1 MREKF
6 VLAKT
11 YIIYRYSRELVRKAN
26 TTDDS
31 ILSLIQN
38 RNKDVMEENSN
49 KNATVA
55 STQRDLIA
63 GEVSKDLTK
72 RILLPEKISKAH
84 DEGVLHFHDADYF
97 LQPIF
102 NCCLINIKDMLD
114 NGTVMNGKLIESPK
128 SFQVACTVMTQ
139 VIAAVASSQYGGQSV
154 DVRHLGKYLERP
166 YNKFKTKITAEFGD
180 TCSLK
185 TLLRRWFK

>member
-1 MREKF
+1 MQVIKRDGRAVSYDRSKIIVAIQKANAEVEDCEKISEEKIEEIIDGIEAKNRKRMLVEDIQDIIEQKIMAEGKF

-11 YIIYRYSRELVRKAN
+11 YIIYRYSRELIRKAN

-63 GEVSKDLTK
+63 GEVSKK
-72 RILLPEKISKAH
+72 VRSISTM
-84 DEGVLHFHDADYF
+84 
-97 LQPIF
+97 
-102 NCCLINIKDMLD
+102 LIISYSRSS
-114 NGTVMNGKLIESPK
+114 TV
-128 SFQVACTVMTQ
+128 V
-139 VIAAVASSQYGGQSV
+139 
-154 DVRHLGKYLERP
+154 
-166 YNKFKTKITAEFGD
+166 
-180 TCSLK
+180 
-185 TLLRRWFK
+185 

>member
-1 MREKF
+1 MQVIKRDGRAVSYDRSKIIVAIQKANAEVEDCEKISEEKIEEIIDGIEAKNRKRMLVEDIQDIIEQKIMAEGKF

-11 YIIYRYSRELVRKAN
+11 YIIYRYSRELIRKAN

-63 GEVSKDLTK
+63 GEVS
-72 RILLPEKISKAH
+72 RILPN
-84 DEGVLHFHDADYF
+84 DF
-97 LQPIF
+97 
-102 NCCLINIKDMLD
+102 CCLKRFQKHMKKVRSISTMLIISYSRSS
-114 NGTVMNGKLIESPK
+114 TV
-128 SFQVACTVMTQ
+128 V
-139 VIAAVASSQYGGQSV
+139 
-154 DVRHLGKYLERP
+154 
-166 YNKFKTKITAEFGD
+166 
-180 TCSLK
+180 
-185 TLLRRWFK
+185 

>member
-1 MREKF
+1 MLKRSIPMGNNVTGLIKIGVRRCTMKVIKRDGHTVTYDRSKIVTAIQKANAEVEPCEKISDEKIEEIVQGIEAKNRQRMLVEDIQDIIEQDLMDDRKF

-11 YIIYRYSRELVRKAN
+11 YIIYRYTRELVRKAN

-63 GEVSKDLTK
+63 GEVSKDLT
-72 RILLPEKISKAH
+72 RRVLLP
-84 DEGVLHFHDADYF
+84 
-97 LQPIF
+97 
-102 NCCLINIKDMLD
+102 
-114 NGTVMNGKLIESPK
+114 
-128 SFQVACTVMTQ
+128 
-139 VIAAVASSQYGGQSV
+139 
-154 DVRHLGKYLERP
+154 
-166 YNKFKTKITAEFGD
+166 
-180 TCSLK
+180 
-185 TLLRRWFK
+185 